1 MTTIGNPNVITTAKA
16 GKNTAEFVRPGLDV
30 GPVSA
35 TCKSPMTKQ
44 VIYANISNGFLS
56 KMTTAASD
64 EKRTEKKKNVK
75 NPSRPNLQPQRK
87 LAVMAPP
94 LLYAR
99 FSIFPRVPLVWYS
112 LLFWATC
119 TEVPH

>member
-64 EKRTEKKKNVK
+64 EKRKKKNSVSAQ
-75 NPSRPNLQPQRK
+75 PS
-87 LAVMAPP
+87 AA
-94 LLYAR
+94 A
-99 FSIFPRVPLVWYS
+99 
-112 LLFWATC
+112 
-119 TEVPH
+119 